1 MAYADA
7 DWGNCP
13 DTRRSVTGY
22 CVFLGNSLVSW
33 KSKKQ
38 PTVSRSS
45 AEAEYRALAAVASEI
60 SWLKTL
66 LQNFEVQ
73 LDSSM
78 VFCDSQSATHLSTN
92 PTFHERSK
100 HVEIDCHFIRE
111 KVANGLIKLIH
122 VKSQHQLAD
131 LLTKP
136 VSASQFRGLI
146 SKFGILNIY
155 LPT

>member
-1 MAYADA
+1 MAYSDA

-13 DTRRSVTGY
+13 DTRCSVTGY

-45 AEAEYRALAAVASEI
+45 AEAEYRALAAVASEL

-78 VFCDSQSATHLSTN
+78 VFCVSQSATHLSTN